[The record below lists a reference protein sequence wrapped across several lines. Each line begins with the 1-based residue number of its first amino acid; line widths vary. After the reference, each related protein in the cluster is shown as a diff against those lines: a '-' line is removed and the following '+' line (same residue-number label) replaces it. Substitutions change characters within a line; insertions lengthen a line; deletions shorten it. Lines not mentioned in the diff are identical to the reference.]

1 MGSFRTPRQRT
12 NLWLALLLLLSL
24 SLFLWRAQKVEQVSV
39 PSQAT
44 VDNPTQSPVLHTQ
57 FEFDAAS
64 DLEPHSALSNHSRL
78 QGRITSEEGYPVRGV
93 NLELRSGDSLL
104 QQTKSDVMGRFEWK
118 ELLGGTYELRALPP
132 RGYEPVLR
140 RIEVREGDQS
150 VEIVLATTRH
160 VWVRVVDEQGRAFR
174 GFKDGSTPAPK
185 LRLRASSTLRQMTA
199 AALALH
205 ELCGGDAPPWDI
217 PFIASAEAGELRD
230 VPPSREG
237 VWGAFQPPP
246 NGTMTVYLLCGK
258 WVLDQ
263 RTWAPGSDELVFQIP
278 DDCMRARSG
287 AVNVQLVDAVT
298 GSALIRPQVSLLPA
312 GSGTFVEEREGDAL
326 GHQRWEQVLAGS
338 YVLTVAHHG
347 VIAAQVPLVVAAGV
361 TKDLGTLRISR
372 EPPAVGALR
381 WPGLPDDAR
390 IRVVPIDL
398 QNPEMSF
405 PEIVKPGMDGQI
417 RCRRGADGARI
428 NPFGDQWC
436 GDMVVF
442 SAAELAGSTTSTAA
456 LVLRRLDVRV
466 STQSDHAWAW
476 RLSQA
481 SELLLQGAVTQTN
494 SIVLFVGTGAWLLE
508 VLQPDGRWN
517 QHAIPPGSADTSIK
531 D

>member
-1 MGSFRTPRQRT
+1 
-12 NLWLALLLLLSL
+12 LL
-24 SLFLWRAQKVEQVSV
+24 LWRAQKAEQVSV
-39 PSQAT
+39 RSHTT
-44 VDNPTQSPVLHTQ
+44 VTNPTQSPVLQAQ
-57 FEFDAAS
+57 FELEAAS
-64 DLEPHSALSNHSRL
+64 DLEPHSAPTNRSRL
-78 QGRITSEEGYPVRGV
+78 QGRVTTQEGYPVGGV
-93 NLELRSGDSLL
+93 SLELRSGDNLL

-118 ELLGGTYELRALPP
+118 ELLVGIYELRALPP
-132 RGYEPVLR
+132 RGYEAVLR
-140 RIEVREGDQS
+140 RIDLRESDQNE
-150 VEIVLATTRH
+150 EIVLATTRH
-160 VWVRVVDEQGRAFR
+160 VWVRIVDEQGRAFR

-205 ELCGGDAPPWDI
+205 KLCGGDAPPWDI

-237 VWGAFQPPP
+237 VWGAFQPRQ
-246 NGTMTVYLLCGK
+246 NGIMTVYLLCGE

-287 AVNVQLVDAVT
+287 AVIVQLVDAVT
-298 GSALIRPQVSLLPA
+298 GSALIRPQVSLLPV
-312 GSGTFVEEREGDAL
+312 GSGTFVEERVGDEL
-326 GHQRWEQVLAGS
+326 GHQRWEQVLAGE

-347 VIAAQVPLVVAAGV
+347 VIAAQVPLVVAAGA
-361 TKDLGTLRISR
+361 TKDLGTLRISQ

-417 RCRRGADGARI
+417 RFRRGADGARV

-436 GDMVVF
+436 GDIVEF
-442 SAAELAGSTTSTAA
+442 SAAELAGSTTSAAA
-456 LVLRRLDVRV
+456 LVLRRVDVQV
-466 STQSDHAWAW
+466 SVQSDHAWGW

-481 SELLLQGAVTQTN
+481 SELLLQGGVSQAK
-494 SIVLFVGTGAWLLE
+494 SIVLFVGPGAWLLE

-517 QHAIPPGSADTSIK
+517 QHAIPSGSADTRIK